1 MPAIAASLN
10 RRLRELRDATLPI
23 FDLPERKLAK
33 RYRRGGWT
41 AREVLVHI
49 ADTETVLLDRLRRV
63 AAQEKPL
70 LLAFDPDAWTARLDY
85 AGRDLALAR
94 ALYLAARSTIAELVE
109 RHRAD
114 AGRLGVHN
122 EVGLLSLAAIAEKV
136 ASHNQ
141 HHLEQIRRAVGA

>member
-1 MPAIAASLN
+1 MPAIPASFN
-10 RRLRELRDATLPI
+10 RRLRGLRDATLPM
-23 FDLPERKLAK
+23 FELPERRLAK

-49 ADTETVLLDRLRRV
+49 ADTESVLLDRLRRV

-70 LLAFDPDAWTARLDY
+70 LLGFDPDAWTSRLDY

-109 RHRAD
+109 RHRGD
-114 AGRLGVHN
+114 AARMGIHS
-122 EVGLLSLAAIAEKV
+122 EAGLLSLAQIAEKV
-136 ASHNQ
+136 AWHNQ
-141 HHLEQIRRAVGA
+141 HHIEQIRSAVGP